1 MVNGVS
7 GRAEEVETDSV
18 EEQQAT
24 EFGRSQ
30 KVFGKKAD
38 RKKKVSIF
46 SEPKTMVQVRIFQKK
61 SEKYLM

>member
-38 RKKKVSIF
+38 RKKKSQYF
-46 SEPKTMVQVRIFQKK
+46 
-61 SEKYLM
+61 